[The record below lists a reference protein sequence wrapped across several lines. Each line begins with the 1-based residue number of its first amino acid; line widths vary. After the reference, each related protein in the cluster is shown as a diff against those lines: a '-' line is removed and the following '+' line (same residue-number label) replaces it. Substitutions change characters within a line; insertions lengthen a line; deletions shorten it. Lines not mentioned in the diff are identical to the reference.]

1 MKMKAIY
8 PFVTYPDEPTDASAA
23 LAATAAGILG
33 ADLHAL
39 GVNVDLPNIANAF
52 SRLLVDVPG
61 MTRAA
66 EAKSRQ
72 AAERMFAILGAAAT
86 QRGFALTTET
96 LVAEPAAMSDV
107 ATQRARYFD
116 LVLAPA
122 EPDNATARALT
133 EALVFETGRPVL
145 IVPSSALAA
154 QPRAVAIA
162 WDGSRVAA
170 RAVADAMP
178 LLAAAERVH
187 VLTVVDEKP
196 LQGQA
201 GRLLAE
207 SLRDRGIAA
216 EVNTVDAEDRPIGL
230 TLQEDALELGA
241 GLLVM
246 GGYGHSRLRD
256 FVLGG
261 ATQGVLDDPKM
272 PVLISH

>member
-1 MKMKAIY
+1 MKKKAIY
-8 PFVTYPDEPTDASAA
+8 PFATYPDVPGEASASA
-23 LAATAAGILG
+23 VAATAAAID

-39 GVNVDLPNIANAF
+39 AVVPDIPNVANAL
-52 SRLLVDVPG
+52 SRLLINLPE
-61 MTRAA
+61 MIRAA
-66 EAKSRQ
+66 KTTSREG
-72 AAERMFAILGAAAT
+72 AERVFAQLATAASE
-86 QRGFALTTET
+86 RGLELDTEI
-96 LVAEPAAMSDV
+96 VSAEPADSTDV
-107 ATQRARYFD
+107 AAGRARYFD
-116 LVLAPA
+116 LVLAMA
-122 EPDNATARALT
+122 EQGNATARAMT

-145 IVPSSALAA
+145 ILPPSGLSSGI
-154 QPRAVAIA
+154 RSIAIA

-178 LLAAAERVH
+178 FLASAERVH

-196 LQGQA
+196 LQGRA

-216 EVNTVDAEDRPIGL
+216 EANAVEAEDRPIGA
-230 TLQEDALELGA
+230 TLQDDALALGA

-261 ATQGVLDDPKM
+261 ATQGVLDDPRL
-272 PVLISH
+272 PVLMAH